1 MTTARLLPW
10 QTSQWRQI
18 AQTRSS
24 GRLPHALLL
33 KGPRGVGKGFFAERL
48 ATLLLCF
55 EDGQEPC
62 GRCRS
67 CNLAGSGSHPD
78 MRTVVAENDSA
89 TIGVQQIRDLIH
101 SLTFTAALGRPKVGI
116 INTAE
121 RMTTAAANSLL
132 KTLEEPPGDALL
144 ILVANTGARLPATI
158 ISRCQFVGIPP
169 VPQHL
174 GCAWVNANIAE
185 GHDGG
190 LLLAL
195 SGGQP
200 LTAVAWAETK
210 ELAAR
215 DTLFEDFI
223 ALLDGTSNPVQSA
236 SRWKTLGI
244 ECTTR
249 WLGSLLMD
257 CIKLVS
263 TGERTYLINADLM
276 QTMQPLVGQ
285 LDLIQLFSLL
295 DICQGAARVAV
306 THTGLNEQ
314 LLLEDFAIA
323 IASAMRRAG

>member
-1 MTTARLLPW
+1 
-10 QTSQWRQI
+10 
-18 AQTRSS
+18 
-24 GRLPHALLL
+24 
-33 KGPRGVGKGFFAERL
+33 
-48 ATLLLCF
+48 
-55 EDGQEPC
+55 
-62 GRCRS
+62 
-67 CNLAGSGSHPD
+67 
-78 MRTVVAENDSA
+78 
-89 TIGVQQIRDLIH
+89 
-101 SLTFTAALGRPKVGI
+101 
-116 INTAE
+116 
-121 RMTTAAANSLL
+121 MTTAAANSLL